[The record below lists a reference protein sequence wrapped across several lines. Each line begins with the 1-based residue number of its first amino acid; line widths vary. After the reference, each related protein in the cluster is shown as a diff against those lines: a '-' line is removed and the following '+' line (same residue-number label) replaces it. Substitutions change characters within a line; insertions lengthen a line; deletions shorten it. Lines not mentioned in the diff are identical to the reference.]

1 MDFTVCKFKDL
12 IDYKSG
18 YTWSKEQESTKCLD
32 GSVRVLTVTN
42 IQEKLDLSSKL
53 YLLKVSQKDRER
65 KAVSEGWSIAVSS
78 NGNRKRIGNAVFVEG
93 NTDYLFASFLIAFR
107 PRDFHVLLPKYFFYW
122 FSSQLIQ
129 ERISSVAEGTT
140 GLGNLDIRFLRNMDI
155 DYPKRISE
163 QQAIVDILSKIDEAI
178 KATENSILAAER
190 LKKSLM
196 QNFLTGLLKPD
207 GSQRNE
213 HEMCMTKYGYAPKAW
228 KYCQIKDL
236 IKEGYIEGIQDG
248 NHGESHP
255 VSAEFVDEGIPFV
268 MASNI
273 SKGFVDVASCKKL
286 TKKRA
291 DTLRIGFAKDG
302 DVLLSHKAS
311 IGYTCIVEGTNPYF
325 MLTPQV
331 TYYRVVRDKLLPEY
345 LKLFFEKYNFQCV
358 IEGLAKQSTRNFIGI
373 TNQKKMWIYLP
384 DDINEQ
390 YEIISPILKVD
401 NQIYEKNNKVEA
413 LKKLKKSL
421 MQNLLTGKVQVD
433 VDKINKLL
441 DKA

>member
-107 PRDFHVLLPKYFFYW
+107 PKDFHVILPKYFFYW
-122 FSSQLIQ
+122 FSSQPIQ
-129 ERISSVAEGTT
+129 ERISSVSEGTT

-155 DYPKRISE
+155 HYPKKISE
-163 QQAIVDILSKIDEAI
+163 QQAIVDILSKLDEAI
-178 KATENSILAAER
+178 EAVEKSNHSTER

-196 QNFLTGLLKPD
+196 QNILTGKLQPD
-207 GSQRNE
+207 GTWRSGDDFYIDDKLGKVPKGWKVQPLKE
-213 HEMCMTKYGYAPKAW
+213 ISDFYQYGLNINSSEDAKIPMFRMNN
-228 KYCQIKDL
+228 I
-236 IKEGYIEGIQDG
+236 IEGKMVDSPMVYVNLSEANLEKYKVEKGDILFNRTNSMDLVG
-248 NHGESHP
+248 KLGIFELEGEY
-255 VSAEFVDEGIPFV
+255 VF
-268 MASNI
+268 ASYLI
-273 SKGFVDVASCKKL
+273 RV
-286 TKKRA
+286 
-291 DTLRIGFAKDG
+291 RINKDN
-302 DVLLSHKAS
+302 D
-311 IGYTCIVEGTNPYF
+311 PYF
-325 MLTPQV
+325 VNFFLNSYKGQTSLRSKATPSVSQANINAKNLV
-331 TYYRVVRDKLLPEY
+331 NTFVPVPPLETQLEISEIIKNQDQLKMEHRCKLL
-345 LKLFFEKYNFQCV
+345 
-358 IEGLAKQSTRNFIGI
+358 T
-373 TNQKKMWIYLP
+373 
-384 DDINEQ
+384 
-390 YEIISPILKVD
+390 
-401 NQIYEKNNKVEA
+401 

-421 MQNLLTGKVQVD
+421 MQNLLTGKFRVD
-433 VDKINKLL
+433 ADKINKLL